1 MENICDLLVLGD
13 EYDVANVKKECRRFL
28 TSATLDDQ
36 MAMKILLLAQKHG
49 FDDLR
54 TKCYKH
60 LASIKLDK
68 LKNLD
73 GFQDLDANSMKSIL
87 LPQVEESQSCLSEVL
102 PQLIGL
108 MEFTVYLLT
117 FANNDNLTIQSCS
130 EHYQIQ
136 DGREAFQATR
146 ASDWRL
152 RHCIVCQEMFKRI
165 HKFGKENILT
175 GYHPHSEYKYGDRS
189 LHFDEKIVDVSCKVM
204 DILGIP

>member
-87 LPQVEESQSCLSEVL
+87 LPQVEECQSCLSEVL
-102 PQLIGL
+102 PQLVGL
-108 MEFTVYLLT
+108 MEFTVHLLKIGNSS
-117 FANNDNLTIQSCS
+117 FQSCS
-130 EHYQIQ
+130 GHYKQS
-136 DGREAFQATR
+136 AAR
-146 ASDWRL
+146 ASEWRL
-152 RHCIVCQEMFKRI
+152 RHCTVCQEMFKSI
-165 HKFGKENILT
+165 HKLGKVSHGFNASTT
-175 GYHPHSEYKYGDRS
+175 GYNYGHSLYFSE
-189 LHFDEKIVDVSCKVM
+189 EIVDVSCKIM
-204 DILGIP
+204 DILGINTMDL